1 MGNFLMRP
9 EDELMHQPDAS
20 SNFNESVYTNGFNT
34 ASPVGGWMRLGNRV
48 NEGYAELSVC
58 LYLPDGRIACQFQ
71 RPAIEQQRPLRC
83 RRHRLFGDRAA
94 EESVDGLRRRADHRR
109 RSRSVA
115 RAAGAVCDGPAVA
128 RPRQLDA

>member
-1 MGNFLMRP
+1 MSNFLMRP

-20 SNFNESVYTNGFNT
+20 TNFNESVYTNGFNT

-71 RPAIEQQRPLRC
+71 RPPIEQATTASTP
-83 RRHRLFGDRAA
+83 AA
-94 EESVDGLRRRADHRR
+94 SPIR
-109 RSRSVA
+109 
-115 RAAGAVCDGPAVA
+115 
-128 RPRQLDA
+128 